1 MKFTKYLLL
10 IAAISTIACN
20 KIIDLQPVSNSDA
33 ASFYS
38 NVTEL
43 NAALTGC
50 YTGMQKPLT
59 DEWTLAELRSDNVIQ
74 GGAASTSTVN
84 RDLSDLDMFFPNVS
98 HQGIYTYWLNT
109 YYNIRNTNLLL
120 NALGV
125 NYSETA
131 GTLSYDSIAIPIEN
145 LVKRRIAA
153 EASFIRAYHYFNMVR
168 LYGGVFLVH
177 EPISPDQAKLVNRT
191 TTDEIYK
198 LIIADLQNAAA
209 NGNTAKFSTTPST
222 TAAADLGRAN
232 SWSAKALLAKV
243 YLNLN
248 RKTDAATLLQD
259 IIANSGYSLQSSYA
273 NIFSI
278 NNEMN
283 SEVLFA
289 IRFKA
294 GGLGLGSLLPNLFAP
309 SNSGSAIVN
318 GDGKGYMWPSHEMN
332 NAYANFSLTGASVKK
347 DSLRVVLT
355 NLPTNTNILVGM
367 SLTGTQLAQNTTVA
381 AISGN
386 ILTLSL
392 PAVATS
398 TNSSINVATD
408 LRRGLSIGYFA
419 NYSVRYPAK
428 LISNPTFVNDA
439 ENDWMVIRYADVLL
453 MLAEA
458 QGNTSASIDLINQT
472 RARARLP
479 LLLSSAINTT
489 ALFEKALADER
500 RFEFAFE
507 NQRWFDLQRYNTT
520 FTTITVEQTM
530 KDHFTTMY
538 PLHYTS
544 YPNPK
549 LTLAEM
555 QAFVVPNRML
565 LPIPQREIDNNTQ
578 IVILQ
583 NPGY

>member
-1 MKFTKYLLL
+1 MKLTKYFILFT
-10 IAAISTIACN
+10 AISFTACN
-20 KIIDLQPVSNSDA
+20 KIIDLEPLSNSDA
-33 ASFYS
+33 ATFYS

-43 NAALTGC
+43 NAGLTGC
-50 YTGMQKPLT
+50 YTGLQKPLI
-59 DEWTLAELRSDNVIQ
+59 DEWTLTELRSDNVIQ

-98 HQGIYTYWLNT
+98 HQGLYTYWLNT

-120 NALGV
+120 NALGA

-131 GTLSYDSIAIPIEN
+131 GTLSYDPITIPVEEA
-145 LVKRRIAA
+145 VKKRIAA
-153 EASFIRAYHYFNMVR
+153 EASFIRAYHYFNLVR

-191 TTDEIYK
+191 SVAEIYK
-198 LIIADLQNAAA
+198 LIIADLQNAAT
-209 NGNTAKFSTTPST
+209 NGSATRFTSIPQAE
-222 TAAADLGRAN
+222 LGRAN
-232 SWSAKALLAKV
+232 SWGAKALLAKV
-243 YLNLN
+243 YLSLN
-248 RKTDAATLLQD
+248 RKTDAALLLQD
-259 IIANSGYSLQSSYA
+259 IITNSGYSLQPSYA

-309 SNSGSAIVN
+309 SNSGSLIVN
-318 GDGKGYMWPSHEMN
+318 GDGRGFMWPSHELN
-332 NAYANFSLTGASVKK
+332 NSYASFSLTGASVKR
-347 DSLRVVLT
+347 DTFRVVLT
-355 NLPTNTNILVGM
+355 NAPANANIQVGM

-381 AISGN
+381 AINGN
-386 ILTLSL
+386 ILTLSQ
-392 PAVATS
+392 PGVGNSTTAT
-398 TNSSINVATD
+398 INVAND
-408 LRRGLSIGYFA
+408 LRRGNSIGYFS
-419 NYSVRYPAK
+419 NYTVRYPTK

-439 ENDWMVIRYADVLL
+439 ENDWMVLRYADVLL

-458 QGNTSASIDLINQT
+458 QGNTSTSIDLINQT

-479 LLLSSAINTT
+479 LLVASAINTP

-555 QAFVVPNRML
+555 QAFVTPQRML